1 MVKSS
6 HIWRK
11 KEKKIT
17 VAKSRELKEKE
28 LIAREKNKIKKVTQ
42 KVNADDRPLASLL
55 LDDVHARMEW
65 TQF

>member
-1 MVKSS
+1 M
-6 HIWRK
+6 
-11 KEKKIT
+11 T

-28 LIAREKNKIKKVTQ
+28 LIAREKIKIKKVTQ